1 MKKIKLSKKDE
12 VFMPTYYDTKIVAQT
27 KRKQFNNFNGIKEKN
42 HWIEM
47 KRKKI
52 KVYND
57 SNAT

>member
-1 MKKIKLSKKDE
+1 
-12 VFMPTYYDTKIVAQT
+12 MPTYYDTKIVAQT

-42 HWIEM
+42 HWIEV